1 MKIEIYPS
9 KILSQIATDV
19 DPGELPLYQSLIK
32 NMIMT
37 MKTHR
42 GLGLSA
48 PQVGVNKRI
57 IVWRPKEGVPYVVIN
72 PIITAASGKIKTE
85 EGCLSVPNIRKSI
98 TRQRIIS
105 IEYINENGTPMAC
118 DLKNMDAVIVQHE
131 IDHIN
136 GLTILSSRKNRRKF
150 DEPKK
155 SQTD

>member
-1 MKIEIYPS
+1 MDLWS
-9 KILSQIATDV
+9 SRA
-19 DPGELPLYQSLIK
+19 
-32 NMIMT
+32 
-37 MKTHR
+37 
-42 GLGLSA
+42 LG
-48 PQVGVNKRI
+48 QCKRAD
-57 IVWRPKEGVPYVVIN
+57 RIN
-72 PIITAASGKIKTE
+72 E